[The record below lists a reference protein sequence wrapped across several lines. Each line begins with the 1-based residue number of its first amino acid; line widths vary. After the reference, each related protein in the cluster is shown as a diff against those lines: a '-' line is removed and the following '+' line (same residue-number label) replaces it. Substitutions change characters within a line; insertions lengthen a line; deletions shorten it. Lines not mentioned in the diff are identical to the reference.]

1 MEDVEKQESVENTES
16 TENENNLP
24 KTDEPKEQE
33 SSNTLSAFEV
43 EKIVEMKVNEM
54 ISKLKT
60 ADEPKDIPVSDE
72 SEFEEF

>member
-1 MEDVEKQESVENTES
+1 MEDVEKQESVENTE
-16 TENENNLP
+16 TESNLP

-54 ISKLKT
+54 ISKLKA
-60 ADEPKDIPVSDE
+60 ADEPKDVPVSDE

>member
-24 KTDEPKEQE
+24 KTDEQQTE
-33 SSNTLSAFEV
+33 SSNTLTAFEV

-54 ISKLKT
+54 ISKLKA
-60 ADEPKDIPVSDE
+60 ADEPKDVPVSDE

>member
-1 MEDVEKQESVENTES
+1 MEDVEKQESVENTE
-16 TENENNLP
+16 TESNLP

-54 ISKLKT
+54 ISKLKS
-60 ADEPKDIPVSDE
+60 ADEPKDVPVSDE

>member
-1 MEDVEKQESVENTES
+1 MEDVEKQESVENTE
-16 TENENNLP
+16 TESNLP

-54 ISKLKT
+54 ISKLKS
-60 ADEPKDIPVSDE
+60 ADEPKDVPVNDE